1 MVWVKQ
7 ASSWC
12 AYWRELGWP
21 SLAWLED
28 IGSLPSTMERIA
40 EMSPSNIV
48 LVRHHMHD
56 YME

>member
-1 MVWVKQ
+1 MGWVKQ
-7 ASSWC
+7 ASSRC
-12 AYWRELGWP
+12 FYWLELKWP
-21 SLAWLED
+21 SLAGLED